1 MAKREEDPAAVVC
14 LGDSAYHR
22 SSVKGELGLGLPV
35 PQRND
40 GVQQKVKLFVCLV
53 TTTDVIDVQG
63 DEVAKSHKVQ
73 SVRAV
78 VEQTI
83 ADLKLAKVMEGNKIK
98 TVSKFE
104 KVLDC
109 VIGLHN
115 LRVLLKANPQFDIPP
130 RRAAIQGEHI
140 FKPLVPENEVDLKIP
155 ADAPDLSLKTYR
167 HLSKFKDFLPSAA
180 KAIGNALELHGK
192 EGIFYPTVR
201 KRGENL
207 FKGAYVLQLKVQEEL
222 LGVWTVKYLVGASYS
237 YETHTGYFKMSR
249 DNAVMSSIC
258 DCFSG

>member
-1 MAKREEDPAAVVC
+1 M
-14 LGDSAYHR
+14 S
-22 SSVKGELGLGLPV
+22 
-35 PQRND
+35 N
-40 GVQQKVKLFVCLV
+40 
-53 TTTDVIDVQG
+53 TDVMGFQG
-63 DEVAKSHKVQ
+63 DEVTNSHKVQ

-115 LRVLLKANPQFDIPP
+115 LRVLLRVNPQFDIPV
-130 RRAAIQGEHI
+130 RRAAIHGEHI
-140 FKPLVPENEVDLKIP
+140 FKPQVPENEVDLKIP
-155 ADAPDLSLKTYR
+155 ADAPDLSVKKYR

-180 KAIGNALELHGK
+180 KAMENALELHGK
-192 EGIFYPTVR
+192 ECIFYPTVR

-207 FKGAYVLQLKVQEEL
+207 YKGAYVLQLRVQEEL
-222 LGVWTVKYLVGASYS
+222 LGTWTVKYLVGASYS
-237 YETHTGYFKMSR
+237 YEMHTGYFKMSR
-249 DNAVMSSIC
+249 ENAVMSSIC